1 MAKPLFRLYLIT
13 DRNQIHRELVEL
25 TGGRDSIDVVKE
37 ALQGGVTAVQLRE
50 KDLPIRELLKLA
62 EDMRKITKDSGAML
76 FINGRIDVAMAV
88 GADGIHLGQTDL
100 PVDVVRKIVGNRF
113 MIGVSTHN
121 LKEAKEAEEKGADFI
136 TFGPVYETPAKLK
149 YGKPVGVNA
158 LKEIKNGISIP
169 VYAIGGIKSGDI
181 KPILAT
187 GANGVAVISAIIGA
201 KEPKKAA
208 EEIIR
213 SIQ

>member
-1 MAKPLFRLYLIT
+1 MGRPLFRLYLIT
-13 DRNQIHRELVEL
+13 DRNQ
-25 TGGRDSIDVVKE
+25 TGGRNLVDVVKE
-37 ALQGGVTAVQLRE
+37 ALAGGVKAVQLRE

-62 EDMRKITKDSGAML
+62 EEMRRITKDAGAML
-76 FINGRIDVAMAV
+76 FINGRMDVAMAV

-121 LKEAKEAEEKGADFI
+121 LIEAKEAEAGSADFI
-136 TFGPVYETPAKLK
+136 TFGPVYETPSKVK
-149 YGKPVGVNA
+149 YGKPVGIEA
-158 LKEIKNGISIP
+158 LKIAKSGVSIP
-169 VYAIGGIKSGDI
+169 VYAIGGINSGNI
-181 KPILAT
+181 EQILYTRAD
-187 GANGVAVISAIIGA
+187 GVALISAIIGA

-208 EEIIR
+208 EGIIR